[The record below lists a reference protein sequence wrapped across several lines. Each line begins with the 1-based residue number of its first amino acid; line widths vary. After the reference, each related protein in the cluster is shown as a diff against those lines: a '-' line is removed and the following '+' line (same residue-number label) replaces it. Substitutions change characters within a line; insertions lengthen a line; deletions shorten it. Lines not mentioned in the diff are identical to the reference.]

1 MANGNLLIEN
11 FNQNPIEKSIK
22 SSTGITIKA
31 TVGPQSF
38 VSVTEAQVGQLPWTV
53 ESPGFKPLNV
63 DKLPAVVAYGQ
74 FKPSGAFPLG
84 YLTAVIYPQA

>member
-1 MANGNLLIEN
+1 MANENLLIEN

-22 SSTGITIKA
+22 SSTGITIQA
-31 TVGPQSF
+31 TVGP
-38 VSVTEAQVGQLPWTV
+38 
-53 ESPGFKPLNV
+53 PGFKPLNV